1 MPVASPLELHVI
13 FELLCKLLGLHT
25 SPVLLTT
32 PSLGFREPPKPS
44 KPPNFMNILFQPILL
59 PCQLQWLE
67 STLSPSTLIPW
78 LHILQQSFSD
88 KEADAWT
95 SVSTVSG
102 RPGVNGN
109 GKEQT
114 KGQFS
119 RSKWSHPTGP
129 RCPHP
134 KSQHHWC
141 SRFHFFF

>member
-1 MPVASPLELHVI
+1 MPVASQLELHVI

-88 KEADAWT
+88 KEPDAWT

-134 KSQHHWC
+134 KSQHHRC